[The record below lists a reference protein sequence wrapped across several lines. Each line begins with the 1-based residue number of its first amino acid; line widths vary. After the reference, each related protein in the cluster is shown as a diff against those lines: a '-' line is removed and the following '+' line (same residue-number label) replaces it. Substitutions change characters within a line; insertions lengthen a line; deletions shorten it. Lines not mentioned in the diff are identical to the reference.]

1 MRFSIIIPAFNSAS
15 YIKRALDSIKEQTFE
30 DYELIVV
37 CDSCIDNTKE
47 IAEQYAD
54 KVYEVDFHQDGF
66 TRNVGIDH
74 ADGEYLLFM
83 DDDDWW
89 MHENVLEKIDN
100 ALNDCDVL
108 RFGFYWQMRG
118 YCPPDNYYAC
128 WEKAWRR
135 EFVGDSRFSD
145 VDKCSDVDFYN
156 SVMWKHPRIKD
167 LDECLYYYN
176 YLREG
181 SQSWEVE
188 S

>member
-15 YIKRALDSIKEQTFE
+15 YIKRALDSVKMQTFE

-54 KVYEVDFHQDGF
+54 KVYDVDFHQDGF

-74 ADGEYLLFM
+74 AEGEYLLFM

-89 MHENVLEKIDN
+89 MDQFVLSKIHTAID
-100 ALNDCDVL
+100 DCDVL
-108 RFGFYWQMRG
+108 RFGFYWQRRG
-118 YCPPDNYYAC
+118 YCPPDDYYAC

-145 VDKCSDVDFYN
+145 VDKWSDKIGRAHV
-156 SVMWKHPRIKD
+156 
-167 LDECLYYYN
+167 
-176 YLREG
+176 
-181 SQSWEVE
+181 
-188 S
+188 